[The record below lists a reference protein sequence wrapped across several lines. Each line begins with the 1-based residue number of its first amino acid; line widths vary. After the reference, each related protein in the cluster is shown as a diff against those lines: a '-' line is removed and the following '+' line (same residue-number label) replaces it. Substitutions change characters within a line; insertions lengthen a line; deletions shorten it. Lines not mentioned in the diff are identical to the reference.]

1 MTTGCAHGMRTTHR
15 NLFRTFYPGMTAYTD
30 ALLAFSSSSYSLE
43 RALERVE
50 AARTVRGVKIDP
62 NSKTVEFVDLPLS
75 VSTEDGH
82 VEIEVTEG
90 IRAALDLPSSC
101 TMDRVRAG
109 TEIGYVV
116 HWDDIERL
124 GSDAVGAL
132 PGFKFGELP
141 TLRGPAVVYN
151 PVRAVSPSHGPISII
166 VEATQDD
173 VETIRGGVQWVRA
186 TDVLAQ
192 QQREYDEDAR
202 KSRELTAQGRL
213 HGQAIHLCPS
223 V

>member
-1 MTTGCAHGMRTTHR
+1 
-15 NLFRTFYPGMTAYTD
+15 MTAYTD

-151 PVRAVSPSHGPISII
+151 PAVTWSHLDHRRSHARRRRDDPRGRPMGPRDGRPRAA
-166 VEATQDD
+166 ATR
-173 VETIRGGVQWVRA
+173 V
-186 TDVLAQ
+186 
-192 QQREYDEDAR
+192 
-202 KSRELTAQGRL
+202 
-213 HGQAIHLCPS
+213 
-223 V
+223 